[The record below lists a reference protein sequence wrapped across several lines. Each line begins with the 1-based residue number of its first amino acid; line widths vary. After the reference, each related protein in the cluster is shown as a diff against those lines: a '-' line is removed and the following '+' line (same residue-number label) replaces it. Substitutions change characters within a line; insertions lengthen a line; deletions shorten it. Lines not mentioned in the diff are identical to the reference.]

1 MSLVTTLTASNI
13 DSSSGR
19 HTSLYRV
26 IIGILREMC
35 EQSSLV
41 SLLGPLSNQDQSLHS
56 LLQFLETQARI
67 ANDKIGKASANGS
80 VPSRSKKSEEGG
92 KDDGQMAE

>member
-41 SLLGPLSNQDQSLHS
+41 SLLGPLSNQAQSLHS
-56 LLQFLETQARI
+56 LLQTLETQARI